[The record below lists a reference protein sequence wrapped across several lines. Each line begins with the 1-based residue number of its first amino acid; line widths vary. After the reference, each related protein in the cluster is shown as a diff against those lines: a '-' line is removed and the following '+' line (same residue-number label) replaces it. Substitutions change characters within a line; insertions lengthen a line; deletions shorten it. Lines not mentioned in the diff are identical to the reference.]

1 MTLSVEAPHSTP
13 PSLVK
18 FGGNRSCGSRDIA
31 DLIFHM
37 SLHISLVLHVTKGH
51 CDFMERGFSLYIPT
65 LTCLVALNIVV
76 VDI

>member
-37 SLHISLVLHVTKGH
+37 SLQNHVTKGH